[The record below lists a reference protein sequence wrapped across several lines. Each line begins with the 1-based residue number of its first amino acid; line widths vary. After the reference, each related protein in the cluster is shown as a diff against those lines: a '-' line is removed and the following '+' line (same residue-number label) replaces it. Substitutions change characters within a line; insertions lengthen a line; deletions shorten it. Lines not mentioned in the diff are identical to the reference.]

1 VCMLLLLLLLPLL
14 LLFVLL
20 LLLCVLILPMLT
32 LILLP
37 MPVLR
42 EDPYLT
48 ATMGEAFTQQLQ
60 QPGPKPSR
68 YTRTTSVTRHLV
80 VYSGPEGAPNTNC
93 PKCPPRADR
102 FSFNANVTE
111 RDLEDYFYPPF
122 EACIN
127 RERGNSKGAMCSD
140 AAQNGVPSCASKLLM
155 TTKPREWNATD
166 DFFVVSDMGSYYNVY
181 KQHKYRENTSDALL
195 TDLQAGLYI
204 LYLRGGP
211 KCNAGG
217 DCPDGPSTTL
227 QVKPSSAP
235 LSFAPP
241 LSVVQL
247 TLGMNLILR
256 PSAEQ

>member
-1 VCMLLLLLLLPLL
+1 MLLVLLLPMLTRILLLLP
-14 LLFVLL
+14 V
-20 LLLCVLILPMLT
+20 P
-32 LILLP
+32 
-37 MPVLR
+37 R

-60 QPGPKPSR
+60 QPDPQSR
-68 YTRTTSVTRHLV
+68 YTRTTAVTRHLV

-93 PKCPPRADR
+93 PKCPARANR

-155 TTKPREWNATD
+155 TTKPTEWNATD

-181 KQHKYRENTSDALL
+181 KAHKYSENTSDALL
-195 TDLQAGLYI
+195 TDLQAGLDI

-211 KCNAGG
+211 RCNAGG

-227 QVKPSSAP
+227 QVSPSSTPTFKPAKKYR
-235 LSFAPP
+235 
-241 LSVVQL
+241 
-247 TLGMNLILR
+247 GIL
-256 PSAEQ
+256 